1 MSEKGFRSPLEENKA
16 LIISTQK
23 LYCSRWL
30 WLWSQNV
37 GLNSIVFLK
46 TILWCSW
53 CTLSNISCL
62 RERRVRKNNINMI
75 LDVVESDR
83 GLYSGWVFVD
93 LLSTWLFDS
102 KMKLIILA
110 TYLYRVQ
117 LPFTHCFQFQWKTLP
132 QTLPQILTLMR
143 RLFPVGKRQQKGL
156 DSSPWLGT

>member
-93 LLSTWLFDS
+93 LLSQHGYLTPKWNWSYLQPTSREFS
-102 KMKLIILA
+102 CHSYIVFKFNQKLYLKFLHWWEDCSQWAKGNKRVLIL
-110 TYLYRVQ
+110 
-117 LPFTHCFQFQWKTLP
+117 HH
-132 QTLPQILTLMR
+132 
-143 RLFPVGKRQQKGL
+143 
-156 DSSPWLGT
+156 D